1 MCKRAQITNIEMTD
15 SLTPPIRNSDLYDQ
29 EEHIDLA
36 DVIRR
41 AMFKVKSDQCDNYSH
56 RKKN

>member
-1 MCKRAQITNIEMTD
+1 MTD